1 MATEKEVVC
10 ETTICDGSRDVVTVI
25 LHDIQADVAAV
36 AANYGKYVVYAAAA
50 FVGFYVFRLFRQSRR
65 A

>member
-25 LHDIQADVAAV
+25 MNDIQADVAA
-36 AANYGKYVVYAAAA
+36 AAKNYGKYVVYAAAA
-50 FVGFYVFRLFRQSRR
+50 FVGFYVFRLLRQSRR